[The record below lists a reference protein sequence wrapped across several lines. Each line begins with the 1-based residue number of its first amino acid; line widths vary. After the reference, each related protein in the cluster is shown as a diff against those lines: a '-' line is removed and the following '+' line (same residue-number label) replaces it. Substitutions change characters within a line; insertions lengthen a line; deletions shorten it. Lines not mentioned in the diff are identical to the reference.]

1 MDIEPEIEE
10 DFEGKEK
17 LIDKKVNKRKCT
29 GKIIIL
35 IIIGNLILIAI
46 SVPIIYL
53 VSETKYDDISKLFNN
68 HLKDLTK
75 IAIPENRIMHLIK
88 NNTDTEGKYQALV
101 ELQQLILNTTW
112 NQINLT
118 NQGAVGELEK
128 LIIDFLFPGEKG
140 DSKTTETKIYE
151 NLMKILT
158 QKEDYIIYQLLDE
171 DNLKTLNE
179 NLNLS
184 NDGVSEDIK
193 ELLEDKLKAVILY
206 GLINFSMQIS
216 YFSKND
222 KKKKDLIDAVLDA
235 LKQNEINK
243 TINHL
248 MEQYDNNTYDL
259 YLVLGAG
266 QEEERKRITTEV
278 KNKSY
283 INFVNT
289 GLRIQSTDDEKENNF
304 EENFKKY
311 YINEKYKELMK
322 SCSAIG
328 IMDEEKYKEF
338 IDECK
343 KFNETN
349 NIKDNITE
357 INKFFNKFE
366 FCVETANTVI
376 EYIKLGVPLDKIHII
391 RLGQKYRHKLM
402 NEPLQYNDSDVYILF
417 NVFDKDSAT
426 DGMIRA
432 TTVANVKALYYLK
445 DECPNFL
452 KEEDY
457 NKIILVSSQGNA
469 ERQLEAFNIIN
480 NIYNYS
486 LKFDAVIWNEKYSK
500 QLEEEDI
507 IKYFLESFVKS
518 TNTISTSFLD
528 NNKYKDEIKNFVE
541 SVMKLTENMKK
552 T

>member
-17 LIDKKVNKRKCT
+17 LIGKKVNKRKCT

-53 VSETKYDDISKLFNN
+53 VSKTKYDDISKLFNN

-206 GLINFSMQIS
+206 GLINFSMQIT

-289 GLRIQSTDDEKENNF
+289 GLRIQSTDDEIGRNL
-304 EENFKKY
+304 EENLKEY

-322 SCSAIG
+322 ACSAIG

-338 IDECK
+338 IDGCK
-343 KFNETN
+343 TFNEAN
-349 NIKDNITE
+349 NIRDNITE

-376 EYIKLGVPLDKIHII
+376 EYIKLGVPLNKIHII

-500 QLEEEDI
+500 KLEEEDI

-528 NNKYKDEIKNFVE
+528 NNKYKDDIKKFVE
-541 SVMKLTENMKK
+541 SVMDLTEKYKK
-552 T
+552 I

>member
-17 LIDKKVNKRKCT
+17 LIGKKVNKLKCT

-53 VSETKYDDISKLFNN
+53 VSKTKYDDISKLFNDY
-68 HLKDLTK
+68 LKNLTK
-75 IAIPENRIMHLIK
+75 LAIPENRIKHLIK
-88 NNTDTEGKYQALV
+88 NNTDDKYQILV
-101 ELQQLILNTTW
+101 DLQKSILKTTL
-112 NQINLT
+112 NQINSP
-118 NQGAVGELEK
+118 NSEAVKELGK
-128 LIIDFLFPGEKG
+128 LIFKLLFGEEK
-140 DSKTTETKIYE
+140 DSEIYA
-151 NLMKILT
+151 NLMKILS
-158 QKEDYIIYQLLDE
+158 QEENYEIYQLLDE
-171 DNLKTLNE
+171 DNLKALNS
-179 NLNLS
+179 NLNLT
-184 NDGVSEDIK
+184 NEGVTEEGK
-193 ELLEDKLKAVILY
+193 ELLENKLKAVILY
-206 GLINFSMQIS
+206 GLINFSMQIT
-216 YFSKND
+216 YFSKNE
-222 KKKKDLIDAVLDA
+222 KKKKDLIDAVLDT

-248 MEQYDNNTYDL
+248 MEQYDNNTNDIF
-259 YLVLGAG
+259 LVLGAG
-266 QEEERKRITTEV
+266 QEEERKRIKTEV

-500 QLEEEDI
+500 KLEEEDI

-528 NNKYKDEIKNFVE
+528 NNKYKDDIKKFVE
-541 SVMKLTENMKK
+541 SVMDLTEKYKK
-552 T
+552 I